1 MSASPN
7 KSATAKD
14 DMGVFTTADCD
25 ENSEIHRI
33 CSSGT
38 LTQYIYNLRAW
49 IACTILQRVDAEI
62 QKTNRAFALNTNA
75 DLRGFADI
83 QIGKVGLDRLKKTS
97 EVHQLVAIY
106 VPTLPMLIP
115 FLEMSTN
122 QEYLVQR
129 IKGKRLFNI
138 EETNPLDMGYDCL
151 FHQTDLAKGC
161 VLSEYRWNGGGN
173 YNNVSWDEHLPTD
186 SAVSTHFLY
195 FRIQQSRLKFDS
207 TRN

>member
-1 MSASPN
+1 
-7 KSATAKD
+7 
-14 DMGVFTTADCD
+14 MGVFTTADSD
-25 ENSEIHRI
+25 DSEIHRI
-33 CSSGT
+33 CSSST

-62 QKTNRAFALNTNA
+62 QKTNRAFAQNTNA

-83 QIGKVGLDRLKKTS
+83 QIGKVGLDRLKKTA

-129 IKGKRLFNI
+129 IK
-138 EETNPLDMGYDCL
+138 
-151 FHQTDLAKGC
+151 DLAKGC
-161 VLSEYRWNGGGN
+161 VLSEYRWNGGGT

-186 SAVSTHFLY
+186 SAVSTYVFLI
-195 FRIQQSRLKFDS
+195 R
-207 TRN
+207 

>member
-1 MSASPN
+1 
-7 KSATAKD
+7 
-14 DMGVFTTADCD
+14 MGVFTTADSD

-75 DLRGFADI
+75 EFRGFADI
-83 QIGKVGLDRLKKTS
+83 QIGKVGLDRLKKTA
-97 EVHQLVAIY
+97 EVHHLVAVY

-129 IKGKRLFNI
+129 IK
-138 EETNPLDMGYDCL
+138 
-151 FHQTDLAKGC
+151 DLAKGC

-186 SAVSTHFLY
+186 SAVSTNLSYFLG
-195 FRIQQSRLKFDS
+195 F
-207 TRN
+207 

>member
-1 MSASPN
+1 MLRFCWRLHYTSCRQQLVNIILPNNLNHLNSKWPKLSASPN

-138 EETNPLDMGYDCL
+138 E
-151 FHQTDLAKGC
+151 
-161 VLSEYRWNGGGN
+161 
-173 YNNVSWDEHLPTD
+173 
-186 SAVSTHFLY
+186 
-195 FRIQQSRLKFDS
+195 
-207 TRN
+207 